1 MRVNPFNPQVPARPD
16 FFVGREPEITQ
27 FEKFLMQTMSNSP
40 MNMSITGNRGIGK
53 TSLLVK
59 LDALAKEKNCL
70 VVRLSNYEGN
80 VNNIIEFSDFI
91 SVNIKT
97 EILSKKPLDDGI
109 QKMFNWATSFKPQI
123 EWNDIKLSLE
133 KKQLV
138 QEYFRKRLI
147 KLWDEIKK
155 EFKAC
160 VILID
165 EAESLEKIDGIFQF
179 LREVFQRICM
189 DTNYMLVL
197 AGKLNFPERM
207 SESFSPLNR
216 FFPVHKLEAFGY
228 NEMKDYILKK
238 LKDTGVT
245 IEENAIKLISDKSEG
260 HPYVLVSMCFIIF
273 ETLPENES
281 IITEDIVKRALP
293 KIYLELEKDFF
304 SPMFHPLTP
313 KAKEVLFKICNK
325 INGLDFSFKE
335 AMKWAKMEGN
345 YVSPYIQE
353 LLRKSVINKPERG
366 KYQLFH
372 KLFVEYVKKSAITC
386 TT

>member
-155 EFKAC
+155 EFKA
-160 VILID
+160 
-165 EAESLEKIDGIFQF
+165 
-179 LREVFQRICM
+179 
-189 DTNYMLVL
+189 
-197 AGKLNFPERM
+197 
-207 SESFSPLNR
+207 
-216 FFPVHKLEAFGY
+216 
-228 NEMKDYILKK
+228 
-238 LKDTGVT
+238 
-245 IEENAIKLISDKSEG
+245 
-260 HPYVLVSMCFIIF
+260 
-273 ETLPENES
+273 
-281 IITEDIVKRALP
+281 
-293 KIYLELEKDFF
+293 
-304 SPMFHPLTP
+304 
-313 KAKEVLFKICNK
+313 
-325 INGLDFSFKE
+325 
-335 AMKWAKMEGN
+335 
-345 YVSPYIQE
+345 
-353 LLRKSVINKPERG
+353 
-366 KYQLFH
+366 
-372 KLFVEYVKKSAITC
+372 
-386 TT
+386 